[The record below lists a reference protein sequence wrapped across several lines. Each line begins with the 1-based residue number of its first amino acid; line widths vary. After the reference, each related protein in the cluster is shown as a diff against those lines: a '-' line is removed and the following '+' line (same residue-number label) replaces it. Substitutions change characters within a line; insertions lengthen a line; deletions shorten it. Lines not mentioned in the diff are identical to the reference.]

1 MSASRLN
8 EVLTL
13 QVANAENVISKIS
26 CCFPHIASLWCK
38 ISQKVTSVLLNVL
51 TFRKGLSKP
60 KP

>member
-38 ISQKVTSVLLNVL
+38 ISQKVTSVLFNVL
-51 TFRKGLSKP
+51 TF
-60 KP
+60 